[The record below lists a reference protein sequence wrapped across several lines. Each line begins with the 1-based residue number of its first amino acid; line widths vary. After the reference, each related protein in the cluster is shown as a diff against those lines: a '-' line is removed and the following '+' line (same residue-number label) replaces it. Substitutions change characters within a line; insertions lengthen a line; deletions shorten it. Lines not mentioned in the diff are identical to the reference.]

1 MAHLPIGGYHGA
13 DELGRDDIGCAI
25 LKHAHRAVRCRRVL
39 DGDIEPCLGIV
50 AILQCGIVACKLA
63 LRHSLWGEGNLL
75 CIAPY
80 KEYGEQAE

>member
-1 MAHLPIGGYHGA
+1 
-13 DELGRDDIGCAI
+13 
-25 LKHAHRAVRCRRVL
+25 VL